1 MLKEYLKEVA
11 IGLGAVALF
20 YMLVTV
26 ISPNLFEINL
36 FRLLITMSLI
46 LTTTSYFL
54 FNKKI
59 ISDSMIVNTALQL
72 SVMIFLAIFLP
83 MAFNLIKWNI
93 TRIIWTVAVISLL
106 YILSTFLTYRIQ
118 KRNLQKINQ
127 KLKTQELKNFE
138 DAGKLSV

>member
-1 MLKEYLKEVA
+1 MIKEYLKEVA

-127 KLKTQELKNFE
+127 KLSQNIEE
-138 DAGKLSV
+138 

>member
-127 KLKTQELKNFE
+127 KLIQNREEWKNI
-138 DAGKLSV
+138 

>member
-127 KLKTQELKNFE
+127 KLSQNIEE
-138 DAGKLSV
+138 

>member
-1 MLKEYLKEVA
+1 MIKGYLKEVS
-11 IGLGAVALF
+11 IGLGSVALF
-20 YMLVTV
+20 YMIVTL

-127 KLKTQELKNFE
+127 KLSQNIEE
-138 DAGKLSV
+138 

>member
-59 ISDSMIVNTALQL
+59 ISDSMIINTALQL

-127 KLKTQELKNFE
+127 KLSQNIEE
-138 DAGKLSV
+138 

>member
-127 KLKTQELKNFE
+127 KLSQNIEEWKNI
-138 DAGKLSV
+138 